1 MGEKFF
7 DEIVDSFF
15 EEVGEVYRWAFERGQ
30 LFWTH
35 ILYHQEDLK
44 FWRPKNY
51 DETKTYASEFVIS
64 SSTKDAFNRQSPLYA
79 PKLEINEE
87 FPVII
92 AKRRPVILISP
103 VPKRIEVSEIRG
115 GGRINLNLCLVVP
128 LYGVED
134 VDGKAKYTTE
144 FIARIRK
151 LEFPHLSFI
160 PESRLK
166 GLKNSICRIDRMQAC
181 YPNQIEAID
190 IKLSN
195 EVLGVLKGQIEFLL
209 TERYDDYYQL
219 YREECL
225 KSP

>member
-15 EEVGEVYRWAFERGQ
+15 EKVGEGFGGAFERGQ

-35 ILYHQEDLK
+35 IFYHQEDLR
-44 FWRPKNY
+44 FWRPKDY
-51 DETKTYASEFVIS
+51 DETRTYASEFILTTA
-64 SSTKDAFNRQSPLYA
+64 TKDAFNRQTPLYA
-79 PKLEINEE
+79 PKLQINEE
-87 FPVII
+87 FPVVI
-92 AKRRPVILISP
+92 AKRRPVILILP
-103 VPKRIEVSEIRG
+103 VPERIEIFEVRG
-115 GGRINLNLCLVVP
+115 GGKVNLNLCLVVP

-134 VDGKAKYTTE
+134 VDGKAKYRTE
-144 FIARIRK
+144 FIDRIRK
-151 LEFPHLSFI
+151 LEFPHLSFV
-160 PESRLK
+160 PERRLK
-166 GLKNSICRIDRMQAC
+166 GLKNSICRIDRIQAC
-181 YPNQIEAID
+181 YPNQMEAID

-195 EVLGVLKGQIEFLL
+195 EVLGVLKGQIEFFL